1 MKDKEWATLDDE
13 SLERLLVERWLY
25 RGLMLAI
32 MLAAAIVTTYLG
44 MRGIAT
50 LLDQLT
56 VAALLA
62 LALAAGAVAFTMRL
76 ADLRMH
82 RELRRRRS
90 ARSSGRSPHP

>member
-1 MKDKEWATLDDE
+1 LKDKEWATLDDE